1 MRRGRILILFAL
13 ILIMGVL
20 AAYLVIGR
28 GGEEVEATPTEEGVV
43 IVPSDMVMVVVAA
56 QDVARGSE
64 IPRDAIVLQQMPAD
78 LVVET
83 WIAGTDEETLFSQ
96 VVSRRAR
103 VDIARGIPVTT
114 AMITEKA
121 GDLLGAGSDAAI
133 AIPPGYT
140 AIAIPMTR
148 LSGVAFALRDG
159 DMVDILITMLM
170 VDMNAD
176 FQTKLPDNNL
186 ILVDSDGNILTGS
199 GCYRVSRTDMGIECT
214 NEEPPPVG
222 RVVTNEDLDVD
233 IYGVPSEEQRPRL
246 LTQRL
251 VEGATVLHVG
261 TFPLEDIEEEI
272 VAIPTE
278 EAGVGAPPSQ
288 QEEEAVVLPQT
299 PDIVTLI
306 VSPQDALAINW
317 AIKVGADLVLTLR
330 APGDTMSL
338 ETVTVSLQYLIDNYN
353 ITVPAKLPYGLEPQI
368 EEPIVPVL
376 PNDEIVPQ
384 EQQ

>member
-20 AAYLVIGR
+20 AAYLLIGR
-28 GGEEVEATPTEEGVV
+28 GEEEVVVTPTEEGVV

-96 VVSRRAR
+96 VVERRAR
-103 VDIARGIPVTT
+103 TDIARGIPVTT

-148 LSGVAFALRDG
+148 LSGVAYALRGG
-159 DMVDILITMLM
+159 DTVDVLITMLM
-170 VDMNAD
+170 VDLNAD
-176 FQTKLPDNNL
+176 FQTKLPDQN
-186 ILVDSDGNILTGS
+186 IMLVDSDGNILTGS
-199 GCYRVSRTDMGIECT
+199 GCQRVTRTEMGLECT
-214 NEEPPPVG
+214 NDMAPPVG

-233 IYGVPSEEQRPRL
+233 LYAVPSEEQRPRL

-251 VEGATVLHVG
+251 VEAATVLHVG

-272 VAIPTE
+272 VAVPTE
-278 EAGVGAPPSQ
+278 EAAVGAPPPQ
-288 QEEEAVVLPQT
+288 QGEEEAPSPPS

-306 VSPQDALAINW
+306 VTPQDALALNW
-317 AIKVGADLVLTLR
+317 AMKVGADMVLTLR
-330 APGDTMSL
+330 APGDTMSV

-353 ITVPAKLPYGLEPQI
+353 ITVPAKLPYGLEPPIDQ
-368 EEPIVPVL
+368 PIVPVL
-376 PNDEIVPQ
+376 PNDADVPQ

>member
-13 ILIMGVL
+13 VLIMGVL
-20 AAYLVIGR
+20 AAYLLIGR
-28 GGEEVEATPTEEGVV
+28 GGEEAEATPTEEGGVL
-43 IVPSDMVMVVVAA
+43 IVPSNMVMVVVAA

-83 WIAGTDEETLFSQ
+83 WIAGTDEETLYSQ
-96 VVSRRAR
+96 VVERRAR
-103 VDIARGIPVTT
+103 TDIARGIPVTT

-148 LSGVAFALRDG
+148 LSGVAFALRSG
-159 DMVDILITMLM
+159 DSVDVLVTMLM
-170 VDMNAD
+170 VDLNPD
-176 FQTKLPDNNL
+176 FQTILPDQNL
-186 ILVDSDGNILTGS
+186 MLVDSDGNILTGS
-199 GCYRVSRTDMGIECT
+199 GCSRVSRTEMGLECT
-214 NEEPPPVG
+214 NDEPPPVG
-222 RVVTNEDLDVD
+222 RVVTNEDLDVQ
-233 IYGVPSEEQRPRL
+233 IYGIPSEEQRPRL

-272 VAIPTE
+272 VSIPTE
-278 EAGVGAPPSQ
+278 EAAVGAPPPQ
-288 QEEEAVVLPQT
+288 QGEVEVVLPPT

-306 VSPQDALAINW
+306 VTPQDALALNW
-317 AIKVGADLVLTLR
+317 AMKVGADMVLTLR
-330 APGDTMSL
+330 APGDTLSV
-338 ETVTVSLQYLIDNYN
+338 ETVTVTLQYLIDNYN
-353 ITVPAKLPYGLEPQI
+353 ITVPAKLPYGSGRKADFH
-368 EEPIVPVL
+368 VYS
-376 PNDEIVPQ
+376 
-384 EQQ
+384 

>member
-13 ILIMGVL
+13 ILILGVA
-20 AAYLVIGR
+20 AAYLLLR
-28 GGEEVEATPTEEGVV
+28 PSEEVVEVTPTPGPDE
-43 IVPSDMVMVVVAA
+43 IPSDMVMVVVAA

-83 WIAGTDEETLFSQ
+83 WIAGTDEETLYSQ
-96 VVSRRAR
+96 VVERRAR
-103 VDIARGIPVTT
+103 TDIARGIPVTT
-114 AMITEKA
+114 AMITERA

-148 LSGVAFALRDG
+148 LSGVAFALRGG
-159 DMVDILITMLM
+159 DSVDVLITLLM
-170 VDMNAD
+170 VDLNPD
-176 FQTKLPDNNL
+176 FQTILPDRNL
-186 ILVDSDGNILTGS
+186 MLVDSDGNILTGS
-199 GCYRVSRTDMGIECT
+199 GCSRVTRTEMGLECT
-214 NEEPPPVG
+214 NDEPPPVG
-222 RVVTNEDLDVD
+222 RVVTNEDLDVQ
-233 IYGVPSEEQRPRL
+233 IYGIPSEEQRPRL

-272 VAIPTE
+272 VAVPTE
-278 EAGVGAPPSQ
+278 EAGVGAPPPQ
-288 QEEEAVVLPQT
+288 QGEVEVVLPPT

-306 VSPQDALAINW
+306 VTPQDALALNW
-317 AIKVGADLVLTLR
+317 AMKVGADMVLTLR
-330 APGDTMSL
+330 APGDTMSV
-338 ETVTVSLQYLIDNYN
+338 ETVTVTLQYLIDNYS
-353 ITVPAKLPYGLEPQI
+353 ITVPAKLPYGLEPPI
-368 EEPIVPVL
+368 EQPIVPVL
-376 PNDEIVPQ
+376 PNDAIVPQ